1 MSPRTI
7 AAARR
12 PVTPER
18 LGLAPLPVPATAKDP
33 VARHVRAALH
43 AQTLAMLHYEPGT
56 RTGEDPEDLHQMRV
70 ALRRLRAVLKSAP
83 GSVPDCDRL
92 RTELGWLGGAL
103 GPVRDLDV
111 LIDRLRAEA
120 DDFPEDERAV
130 AATLLDGLVAERLAA
145 RERLTAALNS
155 PRYRTLLTH
164 LAQAANSEIDPDAP
178 QPELLDLVRAPYRK
192 LRRAVQALPADP
204 PDEQLHRLR
213 ILGKRLRYAAELVR
227 PITGKR
233 LKELV
238 RASKELQEVLGEHQ
252 DACVAEQEVR
262 RLVAAQGDVVDWDLV
277 FVAGRLVEREHVRRL
292 ATRDLWQAAWLAVDR
307 QGKAALR

>member
-1 MSPRTI
+1 MSTSI
-7 AAARR
+7 APARR

-70 ALRRLRAVLKSAP
+70 SVRRLRAVLKSAP
-83 GSVPDCDRL
+83 DSVPDSAKL
-92 RTELGWLGGAL
+92 RVELGWLGGAL

-111 LIDRLRAEA
+111 LIDRLRAES
-120 DDFPEDERAV
+120 DDFPDDERTV
-130 AATLLDGLVAERLAA
+130 ATTLLDGLVNDRVSA
-145 RERLTAALNS
+145 RERLTSALNS
-155 PRYRTLLTH
+155 SRYRTLLGH
-164 LAQAANSEIDPDAP
+164 LAQAANSELDPTAP
-178 QPELLDLVRAPYRK
+178 EPALMDLVRAPYRK
-192 LRRAVQALPADP
+192 LRKAVRALPADP
-204 PDEQLHRLR
+204 PDEDLHRLR

-227 PITGKR
+227 PITGKQ

-277 FVAGRLVEREHVRRL
+277 FVAGRLVEREHVRRVT
-292 ATRDLWQAAWLAVDR
+292 TRDLWHAAWSAVDR
-307 QGKAALR
+307 QGRTVLR